1 MGSLFTVLENEI
13 VLPSVVKEVSHGT
26 RYSFLLSNAGKMSPS
41 EVRSRLSLWLYKIQ
55 IS

>member
-1 MGSLFTVLENEI
+1 MGSLFTVLENEDSASI
-13 VLPSVVKEVSHGT
+13 CSEGSQ
-26 RYSFLLSNAGKMSPS
+26 SWLLSNAGKMSPS